1 MSSRPRYIDLPRR
14 GVVKRSGGVHSAASA
29 SAGELRWKGP
39 CGVDALMVCAL
50 SSRFRALAFA
60 DLLTGRSRVEGVTTM
75 AIFEDFEVVLASW
88 RMLQFQSTKFF
99 AVPKLWGMG
108 VLSTKVRRSSTYYRL
123 ISSIISYLHSQ
134 HP

>member
-75 AIFEDFEVVLASW
+75 EILRISKSSW
-88 RMLQFQSTKFF
+88 RPGVCCNSNRQKIF
-99 AVPKLWGMG
+99 AVPKLGKWGTCQPKSG
-108 VLSTKVRRSSTYYRL
+108 EAPH
-123 ISSIISYLHSQ
+123 IIG
-134 HP
+134 